1 MNRGYNGY
9 NNNGIGG
16 NGNNGNGGNG
26 EVNGAGTYGQNGN
39 TAQKYQKTS
48 IETADDGKLVVELY
62 KGAIKFMKLAR
73 KQIEEEN
80 PMEANNLLIRVQ
92 NIITELMNTLDF
104 EQGGELAA
112 NLEALYDYMLN
123 ELVQANLDKDAERI
137 KNVEDMMMQLLESW
151 QEAAKEA
158 RKEKR
163 RQEKVR
169 ISAEGQ

>member
-9 NNNGIGG
+9 NG
-16 NGNNGNGGNG
+16 NGNGGNG
-26 EVNGAGTYGQNGN
+26 QTNGAGTYGQNGK
-39 TAQKYQKTS
+39 TAQKYKQTS

-112 NLEALYDYMLN
+112 NLEALYDYMLH
-123 ELVQANLDKDAERI
+123 ELVQANLDKDAERV

-151 QEAAKEA
+151 QEAAKKA

-163 RQEKVR
+163 RKEKLSV
-169 ISAEGQ
+169 SAEG

>member
-9 NNNGIGG
+9 N
-16 NGNNGNGGNG
+16 GNGGNG
-26 EVNGAGTYGQNGN
+26 TNGAGTYGQNRN
-39 TAQKYQKTS
+39 TAQKYKQTS

-80 PMEANNLLIRVQ
+80 IVEANNLLIRVQ

-112 NLEALYDYMLN
+112 NLEALYDYMLH
-123 ELVQANLDKDAERI
+123 ELEQANLDKDAERV
-137 KNVEDMMMQLLESW
+137 KNVEDMMMKLLESW
-151 QEAAKEA
+151 QEAAKKA

-163 RQEKVR
+163 RKEKVSV
-169 ISAEGQ
+169 SAEG